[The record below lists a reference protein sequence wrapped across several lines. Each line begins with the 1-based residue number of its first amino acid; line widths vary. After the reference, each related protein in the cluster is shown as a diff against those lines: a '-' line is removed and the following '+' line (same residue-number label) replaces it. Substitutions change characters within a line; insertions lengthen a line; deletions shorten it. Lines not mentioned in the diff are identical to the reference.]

1 MGSVTSEDYYET
13 SSQQADRELVQ
24 RRPVVFNTFKRVCDI
39 VFSLLGLLVLAPV
52 LLFIA
57 LRIKRDSPGPAF
69 FSADRM
75 GRKGKVFKIW
85 KFRTMFETPQ
95 NHHGAPVT
103 SSEDSRVT
111 PYGRWLRDTK
121 LNELPQ
127 LLNVLK
133 GEMSFVGPR
142 PEDVQI
148 ASNWPEAIREEV
160 LSVRPGVTSPAS
172 IIYRNEEK
180 MLKGS
185 GFLDDYL
192 RTILPDKLRLDQL
205 YVRNMNVL
213 TDMDVLAMTLVT
225 LIPALRQKDFDERWM
240 YGGPFFLLFKRV
252 LGWFL
257 IDVLV
262 TLFSVG
268 LSGAVWRISAVINLG
283 IPTFALVSL
292 AVAVLLSLINL
303 ILGLSKVDWTKA
315 SPVFTIDL
323 AFSSGVTMAII
334 WAVNRFWLTTPWI
347 PFSLIWLIWLTIFIG
362 LVTARYQERLLTGL
376 ANRWLL
382 LRGTKASFAERI
394 LIVGAGDLG
403 ELTIWLLNRS
413 AYATLF
419 GVVGIVDDDAHKRGS
434 QILGLNVIGG
444 TNDIP
449 KLVKKFGVGLIFFAI
464 ANVPAPRREELI
476 QLCEGTGIRTVI
488 VPDLVKVLERSIK
501 KIEVAEQHE
510 S

>member
-1 MGSVTSEDYYET
+1 
-13 SSQQADRELVQ
+13 
-24 RRPVVFNTFKRVCDI
+24 
-39 VFSLLGLLVLAPV
+39 
-52 LLFIA
+52 
-57 LRIKRDSPGPAF
+57 
-69 FSADRM
+69 
-75 GRKGKVFKIW
+75 
-85 KFRTMFETPQ
+85 
-95 NHHGAPVT
+95 
-103 SSEDSRVT
+103 
-111 PYGRWLRDTK
+111 
-121 LNELPQ
+121 
-127 LLNVLK
+127 
-133 GEMSFVGPR
+133 
-142 PEDVQI
+142 
-148 ASNWPEAIREEV
+148 
-160 LSVRPGVTSPAS
+160 
-172 IIYRNEEK
+172 
-180 MLKGS
+180 
-185 GFLDDYL
+185 
-192 RTILPDKLRLDQL
+192 
-205 YVRNMNVL
+205 
-213 TDMDVLAMTLVT
+213 
-225 LIPALRQKDFDERWM
+225 M

-283 IPTFALVSL
+283 IPSFALVSL